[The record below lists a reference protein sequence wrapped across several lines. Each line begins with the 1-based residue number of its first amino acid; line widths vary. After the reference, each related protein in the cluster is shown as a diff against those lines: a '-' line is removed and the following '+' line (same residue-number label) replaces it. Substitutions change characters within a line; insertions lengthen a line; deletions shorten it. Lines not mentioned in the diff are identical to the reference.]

1 MGAQAINPHQIRV
14 SLRGARNA
22 MCELQHTA
30 QGAPKPGHLST
41 GGNPPDAAV
50 PWLEPPPFHGVRAT
64 AAFSEPGVKSWLK
77 HLLTIRGRVA
87 CAPSVDRSL
96 NKKETDGNV
105 PRRSTPSLQ
114 PSPLG
119 ASFFVKSAGLLA
131 FVS

>member
-1 MGAQAINPHQIRV
+1 MRCRTAAYGSKSAQAKALEHGRQ
-14 SLRGARNA
+14 SAR
-22 MCELQHTA
+22 
-30 QGAPKPGHLST
+30 
-41 GGNPPDAAV
+41 AAV
-50 PWLEPPPFHGVRAT
+50 PWLEPPPSHGVCAI
-64 AAFSEPGVKSWLK
+64 AAFSEPSVKSWLK

-96 NKKETDGNV
+96 NKKETDGSV
-105 PRRSTPSLQ
+105 PRRSTPSLR